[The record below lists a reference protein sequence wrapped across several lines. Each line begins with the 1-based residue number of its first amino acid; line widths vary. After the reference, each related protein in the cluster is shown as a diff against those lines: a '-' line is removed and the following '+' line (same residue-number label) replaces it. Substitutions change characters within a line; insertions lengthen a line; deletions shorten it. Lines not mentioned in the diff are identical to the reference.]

1 MDLKLRDHVVIITG
15 GTSGIGAATALALAN
30 EGACPVLIGLDPM
43 PANLATA
50 LTATGV
56 RYGHHAVD
64 LRDHNAVAAI
74 VADVVATFGRIDGL
88 VNNAGI
94 NDRVD
99 LMAGPAAFTASL
111 ERNLIHYYTMAHL
124 TLPSL
129 IQSKGAIVNVASKTA
144 LTGQGDTSGYCAS
157 KGGQLAF
164 TREWAA
170 SLARYQI
177 RVNAV
182 LPAEV
187 MTTMYENWINTF
199 DDPKGKLA
207 SIAQKVPLGQRLSTP
222 EELASTIV
230 FLLSPASSHTTGQ
243 WVHVDGG
250 YVHLDRALS

>member
-1 MDLKLRDHVVIITG
+1 MDLQLRDHVVIITG
-15 GTSGIGAATALALAN
+15 GTSGIGAATALALAS

-43 PANLATA
+43 PDNLATA

-64 LRDHNAVAAI
+64 LRDHTAVAAI
-74 VADVVATFGRIDGL
+74 VAEVIATFGRIDGL

-157 KGGQLAF
+157 KGGQLAL

-170 SLARYQI
+170 SLARYHI

-207 SIAQKVPLGQRLSTP
+207 SIAQKVPLGQRFVNAGRTRQYDCVSAVARLQP
-222 EELASTIV
+222 HHGPVGPCGWRL
-230 FLLSPASSHTTGQ
+230 
-243 WVHVDGG
+243 
-250 YVHLDRALS
+250 RAP